1 MEEFLLFNSPGYP
14 ILSYIMLMPLIG
26 ALLCYAIRGDL
37 ALKIW
42 GLFVTCLTALIAVPL
57 YTQFDRT
64 TALYQFAEVRSW
76 IPVLDLNYVVG
87 VDGISV
93 LLLLLTTMMMPLC
106 ILCSWNYIR
115 ERLAEF
121 IIVLLLMESAMIGV
135 FISLNTVLFY
145 IFWEG
150 MLIPMYLL
158 IAVWG
163 GPRKDYASI
172 KFFLYTLIGSVFL
185 LLALIVLYVRTDTFF
200 IPELMAFDLDFPI
213 QMFVFI
219 TCAIAFAIKI
229 PLYPFHT
236 WLPAAHVEA
245 PTAGSVILA
254 SLLLKM
260 GGYGFLRLALPI
272 APDAA
277 LFCAPVMIGLALISI
292 VFGGCL
298 ALSQTDIKRLIAYS
312 SVAHMGFVT
321 LGIFLFNA
329 RGMKGAILEMIN
341 HGVITGALFIG
352 IGLLYE
358 RTGSREIRNNSGLSM
373 LMPVFVAFM
382 ALFGLAALGFP
393 GTNGFVGEFLIM
405 IAAFESNQWVG
416 MLLVPGVVLAAAYI
430 LRLLQKLIWADCD
443 GIYCLPIH
451 AGDGSYVTVS
461 DLGKRE
467 ICLLVVLAL
476 PVLWIGFYPGPL
488 LDIMGCSVENLLRHW
503 PQVP

>member
-1 MEEFLLFNSPGYP
+1 MDEYLLFNSPGYP
-14 ILSYIMLMPLIG
+14 VLSYIVLMPLIG
-26 ALLCYAIRGDL
+26 ALVCHLLRGDL
-37 ALKIW
+37 ALKVW
-42 GLFVTCLTALIAVPL
+42 GLIVTCITALASLPL
-57 YTQFDRT
+57 YTVFNRT
-64 TALYQFAEVRSW
+64 TARYQFAEVRSW
-76 IPVLDLNYVVG
+76 IPALDLNYVVG

-93 LLLLLTTMMMPLC
+93 LLVLLTTLMMPLC
-106 ILCSWNYIR
+106 ILCSWHYIR

-172 KFFLYTLIGSVFL
+172 KFFLYTLIGSLFL
-185 LLALIVLYVRTDTFF
+185 LLALIVLYVQTDTFF
-200 IPELMAFDLDFPI
+200 IPELMSCGLSFSL
-213 QMFVFI
+213 QMLVFI
-219 TCAIAFAIKI
+219 GCAVAFAIKI

-260 GGYGFLRLALPI
+260 GCYGFLRLALPI
-272 APDAA
+272 TPDAA
-277 LFCAPVMIGLALISI
+277 VFCAPVMIALALVSI

-298 ALSQTDIKRLIAYS
+298 ALAQTDIKRLIAYS

-321 LGIFLFNA
+321 LGIFLFSS
-329 RGMKGAILEMIN
+329 RGLKGAVLEMIN

-352 IGLLYE
+352 VGMLYE

-373 LMPVFVAFM
+373 LMPVFVAFI

-405 IAAFESNQWVG
+405 VAAFGSCTPAAI
-416 MLLVPGVVLAAAYI
+416 LLVPGAVLSAAYM

-443 GIYCLPIH
+443 GIYCLPVH
-451 AGDGSYVTVS
+451 AGDGFYVTVS
-461 DLGKRE
+461 DLTVRE
-467 ICLLVVLAL
+467 WSMMAVLAV
-476 PVLWIGFYPGPL
+476 PVVWIGLYPGPL
-488 LDIMGCSVENLLRHW
+488 LDIMGCSVEHLLQYW

>member
-1 MEEFLLFNSPGYP
+1 MEDSLLFNSPGYP
-14 ILSYIMLMPLIG
+14 ILSFIMLMPLIG
-26 ALLCYAIRGDL
+26 ALVCHVLRGNL

-42 GLFVTCLTALIAVPL
+42 GLIVTGLTALMSMPL
-57 YTQFDRT
+57 YVLFDRT
-64 TALYQFAEVRSW
+64 SARYQFAEVRAW
-76 IPVLDLNYVVG
+76 IPALDLNYVVG

-93 LLLLLTTMMMPLC
+93 LLVLLTTLMMPLC
-106 ILCSWNYIR
+106 VLCSWHFIR

-121 IIVLLLMESAMIGV
+121 IIVLLLMETAMIGV
-135 FISLNTVLFY
+135 FVSLNTVLFY

-150 MLIPMYLL
+150 MLVPMYLL

-172 KFFLYTLIGSVFL
+172 KFFLYTLVGSVFL
-185 LLALIVLYVRTDTFF
+185 LLALIVLYVQTDTFF
-200 IPELMAFDLDFPI
+200 IPELMSADLTFPLQMLIFIACAVAF
-213 QMFVFI
+213 V
-219 TCAIAFAIKI
+219 IKI

-260 GGYGFLRLALPI
+260 GCYGFLRLALPI
-272 APDAA
+272 APEAA
-277 LFCAPVMIGLALISI
+277 QFCAPVMIGLALVSI

-298 ALSQTDIKRLIAYS
+298 ALAQTDIKRLIAYS

-321 LGIFLFNA
+321 LGIFVFST
-329 RGMKGAILEMIN
+329 RGIKGALLEMIN

-352 IGLLYE
+352 VGMLYE

-393 GTNGFVGEFLIM
+393 GTSGFVGEFLIM
-405 IAAFESNQWVG
+405 IAAFEQHQTVG
-416 MLLVPGVVLAAAYI
+416 LLLIPGVVLAAAYM

-443 GIYCLPIH
+443 GIYCLPVH
-451 AGDGSYVTVS
+451 AGDGFYVTVS
-461 DLGKRE
+461 DLSIRE
-467 ICLLVVLAL
+467 WCLMAVLAV
-476 PVLWIGFYPGPL
+476 PVLWVGLYPAPL
-488 LDIMGCSVENLLRHW
+488 LEIMSCSVDSLLQYLPHA
-503 PQVP
+503 P

>member
-1 MEEFLLFNSPGYP
+1 MEDYLLFNSPGYP
-14 ILSYIMLMPLIG
+14 VLSFIVLLPLLG
-26 ALLCYAIRGDL
+26 ALVCQLLRGDL

-42 GLFVTCLTALIAVPL
+42 GLLVTCLTAVVSLPL
-57 YTQFDRT
+57 YAVFDRT
-64 TALYQFAEVRSW
+64 TARYQFAEVRTW

-93 LLLLLTTMMMPLC
+93 LLVLLTTLMMPLC
-106 ILCSWNYIR
+106 ILCSWHYIR

-150 MLIPMYLL
+150 MLVPMYLL

-185 LLALIVLYVRTDTFF
+185 LLALIVLYVQTDTFF
-200 IPELMAFDLDFPI
+200 IPELTASTLSFPL
-213 QMFVFI
+213 QMLIFI
-219 TCAIAFAIKI
+219 GCAVAFAIKI

-277 LFCAPVMIGLALISI
+277 LFCAPAMIALALVSI

-298 ALSQTDIKRLIAYS
+298 ALAQTDIKRLIAYS

-321 LGIFLFNA
+321 LGIFLFTS
-329 RGMKGAILEMIN
+329 RGLKGAVLEMIN

-352 IGLLYE
+352 VGMLYE

-405 IAAFESNQWVG
+405 LAAFGSSPAAAL
-416 MLLVPGVVLAAAYI
+416 LLVPGVVLSAAYM

-443 GIYCLPIH
+443 GIYCLPVY
-451 AGDGSYVTVS
+451 AGDGFYVTVS
-461 DLGKRE
+461 DLTVRE
-467 ICLLVVLAL
+467 WCLMAVLAV
-476 PVLWIGFYPGPL
+476 PVVWIGFYPGPL
-488 LDIMGCSVENLLRHW
+488 LDIMGCSVEQLLHHW
-503 PQVP
+503 PQLP